1 MDAVSHYLNHIL
13 TPRLRGYGVT
23 EQFLLYTVS
32 TIHTQMTSLLR
43 HWNDRAFR
51 NTVLLLGMEEGSFYE
66 LPAKIEIR
74 CFVVVAIR
82 NSPIE
87 TIQSDTYP
95 EAGLSQILN
104 SKDVKEITSEAIRYF
119 SKQDFA
125 ELCSQAKLSTKRDLY
140 LELAEEHPVAW
151 ASLQCLAGVHGK
163 TADYPPVQIEVPYHL
178 DGIDDGT
185 EGTAESGKLVVGVY
199 DGYSPEIEPP
209 LVEYLKMLSA
219 DSNGVL
225 IVDSFKSVTRNV
237 TKLMGILE
245 FLLTRNLLFV
255 STNYYLENG
264 HVERRMK
271 LLRAGHSTSDVKRN
285 IANTAGLA
293 YRHKLILNRYAPK
306 HE

>member
-1 MDAVSHYLNHIL
+1 M
-13 TPRLRGYGVT
+13 
-23 EQFLLYTVS
+23 
-32 TIHTQMTSLLR
+32 
-43 HWNDRAFR
+43 
-51 NTVLLLGMEEGSFYE
+51 
-66 LPAKIEIR
+66 
-74 CFVVVAIR
+74 VVAIR

-125 ELCSQAKLSTKRDLY
+125 ELCSEAKLSTKRDLY
-140 LELAEEHPVAW
+140 LKLAEEHPVAW
-151 ASLQCLAGVHGK
+151 ASLQCLAGVRGK
-163 TADYPPVQIEVPYHL
+163 TADYPPVQVKAPYHL
-178 DGIDDGT
+178 DGIDDGA
-185 EGTAESGKLVVGVY
+185 EGTAEPGKLVVGVY

-285 IANTAGLA
+285 IANTASLA
-293 YRHKLILNRYAPK
+293 YRHKLILNRYTPK

>member
-13 TPRLRGYGVT
+13 TPRLRSYGVT

-43 HWNDRAFR
+43 HWNDRVFR

-66 LPAKIEIR
+66 PPAKIEVR

-140 LELAEEHPVAW
+140 LELAEEHPIAW
-151 ASLQCLAGVHGK
+151 AALQCLAGMQGK
-163 TADYPPVQIEVPYHL
+163 TADYPPVQVEEPYHL

-185 EGTAESGKLVVGVY
+185 EGTAEPGKLVVGVY

-225 IVDSFKSVTRNV
+225 IVDSFKSVTRNIV
-237 TKLMGILE
+237 KLMGILE

-271 LLRAGHSTSDVKRN
+271 LLRAGHSTRDMKRN
-285 IANTAGLA
+285 MADTTGLA
-293 YRHKLILNRYAPK
+293 YKHRLLLNKFAPK
-306 HE
+306 D

>member
-1 MDAVSHYLNHIL
+1 MDAVSYYLNHIL

-66 LPAKIEIR
+66 PPAKIEVR

-87 TIQSDTYP
+87 TIQSDTFP

-104 SKDVKEITSEAIRYF
+104 SKDVKEITSEAIQYF

-125 ELCSQAKLSTKRDLY
+125 DLCSQAKLSTKRDLY

-151 ASLQCLAGVHGK
+151 ASLQCLAGVRGK
-163 TADYPPVQIEVPYHL
+163 TADYPPVQVKVPYHL

-209 LVEYLKMLSA
+209 LMEYLKMLSA

-271 LLRAGHSTSDVKRN
+271 LLRAGHSTRDMKRN
-285 IANTAGLA
+285 MADTTGLA
-293 YRHKLILNRYAPK
+293 YKHRLLLNKFAPK
-306 HE
+306 D

>member
-43 HWNDRAFR
+43 HWNDREFR

-66 LPAKIEIR
+66 PPAKIEVR

-140 LELAEEHPVAW
+140 LELAEGHPIAW
-151 ASLQCLAGVHGK
+151 AALQCLAGMQGK
-163 TADYPPVQIEVPYHL
+163 TADYPPVQVEEPYHL

-185 EGTAESGKLVVGVY
+185 EGTAEPGKLVVGVY
-199 DGYSPEIEPP
+199 DGYSHEIEPS
-209 LVEYLKMLSA
+209 LAEFLKMLSA
-219 DSNGVL
+219 DSDGVL
-225 IVDSFKSVTRNV
+225 VVDSFKSVTRNV

-271 LLRAGHSTSDVKRN
+271 LLRAGHSTRDMKRN
-285 IANTAGLA
+285 MADTTGLA
-293 YRHKLILNRYAPK
+293 YKHRLLLNKFAPK
-306 HE
+306 D

>member
-1 MDAVSHYLNHIL
+1 M
-13 TPRLRGYGVT
+13 
-23 EQFLLYTVS
+23 
-32 TIHTQMTSLLR
+32 
-43 HWNDRAFR
+43 
-51 NTVLLLGMEEGSFYE
+51 LLLGMEEGSFYE
-66 LPAKIEIR
+66 PPAKIEVR
-74 CFVVVAIR
+74 CFVVVTIR

-104 SKDVKEITSEAIRYF
+104 SKDVREITSEAIRYF
-119 SKQDFA
+119 SKQNFA

-140 LELAEEHPVAW
+140 LELAEKHPVAW
-151 ASLQCLAGVHGK
+151 ASLQCLAGARGK
-163 TADYPPVQIEVPYHL
+163 TADYPPVQVQAPYHL
-178 DGIDDGT
+178 DGIDDGV
-185 EGTAESGKLVVGVY
+185 EGIAEPGKLVVGVY

-219 DSNGVL
+219 DSDGVL

-271 LLRAGHSTSDVKRN
+271 LLRAGHSTRDMKRN
-285 IANTAGLA
+285 MADTTSLA
-293 YRHKLILNRYAPK
+293 YKHRLILNKFAPK
-306 HE
+306 D

>member
-13 TPRLRGYGVT
+13 TPRLQGYGVT
-23 EQFLLYTVS
+23 EQFLLYTIS
-32 TIHTQMTSLLR
+32 TIHAQMTSLLR

-66 LPAKIEIR
+66 PPAKIEVR
-74 CFVVVAIR
+74 CFVVVTIR

-87 TIQSDTYP
+87 TIQSNTYP

-151 ASLQCLAGVHGK
+151 ASLQCLSGLRGK
-163 TADYPPVQIEVPYHL
+163 TSDYPPVQVEVPYHL

-199 DGYSPEIEPP
+199 DG
-209 LVEYLKMLSA
+209 
-219 DSNGVL
+219 
-225 IVDSFKSVTRNV
+225 
-237 TKLMGILE
+237 
-245 FLLTRNLLFV
+245 
-255 STNYYLENG
+255 
-264 HVERRMK
+264 
-271 LLRAGHSTSDVKRN
+271 
-285 IANTAGLA
+285 
-293 YRHKLILNRYAPK
+293 
-306 HE
+306 

>member
-43 HWNDRAFR
+43 HWNDREFR

-66 LPAKIEIR
+66 PPAKIEAR

-87 TIQSDTYP
+87 TIQSDTFP

-104 SKDVKEITSEAIRYF
+104 SKDVKEITSEAIQYF

-125 ELCSQAKLSTKRDLY
+125 DLCSQAKLSTKRDLY

-151 ASLQCLAGVHGK
+151 ASLQCLAGVRGK
-163 TADYPPVQIEVPYHL
+163 TADYPPVQVKVPYHL

-209 LVEYLKMLSA
+209 LMEYLKMLSA

-271 LLRAGHSTSDVKRN
+271 LLRAGHSTRDMKRN
-285 IANTAGLA
+285 MADTTGLA
-293 YRHKLILNRYAPK
+293 YKHRLLLNKFAPK
-306 HE
+306 D

>member
-43 HWNDRAFR
+43 HWNDREFR
-51 NTVLLLGMEEGSFYE
+51 NTVLLLGMEEGLFYE
-66 LPAKIEIR
+66 PPAKIEIR

-104 SKDVKEITSEAIRYF
+104 SKDVKEITSEAIQYF

-151 ASLQCLAGVHGK
+151 TSLQCLAGVRGK
-163 TADYPPVQIEVPYHL
+163 TADYPPVQVEAPYHL

-185 EGTAESGKLVVGVY
+185 EGTAESGKLAVGVY

-209 LVEYLKMLSA
+209 LAGYLKMLSA

-271 LLRAGHSTSDVKRN
+271 LLRAGHSTRDMKRN
-285 IANTAGLA
+285 MADTTGLA
-293 YRHKLILNRYAPK
+293 YKHRFMLNKFAPK
-306 HE
+306 D

>member
-43 HWNDRAFR
+43 HWNDREFR
-51 NTVLLLGMEEGSFYE
+51 NTVLLLGMEEGLFYE
-66 LPAKIEIR
+66 PPAKIEIR

-104 SKDVKEITSEAIRYF
+104 SKDVKEITSEAIQYF

-151 ASLQCLAGVHGK
+151 MSLHCLAGVRGK
-163 TADYPPVQIEVPYHL
+163 TADYPPVQVEAPYHL

-185 EGTAESGKLVVGVY
+185 EGTAESGKLAVGVY

-209 LVEYLKMLSA
+209 LAGYLKMLSA

-271 LLRAGHSTSDVKRN
+271 LLRAGHSTSDIKRN

-293 YRHKLILNRYAPK
+293 YKHKLILNRYAPK

>member
-43 HWNDRAFR
+43 HWNDREFR

-66 LPAKIEIR
+66 PPAKIEVR
-74 CFVVVAIR
+74 CFVVVTIR

-87 TIQSDTYP
+87 MLQSNSYA
-95 EAGLSQILN
+95 EAGLSQGLG
-104 SKDVKEITSEAIRYF
+104 KKEVKEITSEAIRYF

-125 ELCSQAKLSTKRDLY
+125 ELCGQAKFRTERDLY
-140 LELAEEHPVAW
+140 LELAEKHPVAW
-151 ASLQCLAGVHGK
+151 ASLQCLAGMRGK
-163 TADYPPVQIEVPYHL
+163 TADYPPVQVEAPYHL
-178 DGIDDGT
+178 DGIDDCV
-185 EGTAESGKLVVGVY
+185 EETAEPGKLVVGVY

-209 LVEYLKMLSA
+209 LVEYLKALSA
-219 DSNGVL
+219 DSIGVL

-245 FLLTRNLLFV
+245 FLLTRNLPFV
-255 STNYYLENG
+255 STNF
-264 HVERRMK
+264 
-271 LLRAGHSTSDVKRN
+271 
-285 IANTAGLA
+285 
-293 YRHKLILNRYAPK
+293 ILTI
-306 HE
+306 

>member
-66 LPAKIEIR
+66 PPAKIEVR

-140 LELAEEHPVAW
+140 LELAEEHPIAW
-151 ASLQCLAGVHGK
+151 AALQCLAGMQGK
-163 TADYPPVQIEVPYHL
+163 TADYPPVQVEEPYHL

-185 EGTAESGKLVVGVY
+185 EGTAEPGKLVVGVY

-237 TKLMGILE
+237 VKLMGILE

-271 LLRAGHSTSDVKRN
+271 LLRAGHSTRDMKRN
-285 IANTAGLA
+285 MADTTGLA
-293 YRHKLILNRYAPK
+293 YKHRLMLNKFAPK
-306 HE
+306 D